1 MGHRTQELGTKKMS
15 EDSTKPQI
23 PKRPYGKRTAKKTVE
38 EIEHDC
44 SMLTVIEKACVLIA
58 IEKDPESA
66 ALKLDMTMEE
76 VRIIMDSAPVK
87 LYLAKLQEKELTEL
101 ARLKVRKYREL
112 GINRAKIEQRLMELA
127 MLDPSETKGNVDGQV
142 KALTALADKFGYS
155 KTEDPLAGKSPDE
168 LKAIVRKGHTLL
180 LEGNANVN

>member
-1 MGHRTQELGTKKMS
+1 MPDE
-15 EDSTKPQI
+15 TKPQL
-23 PKRPYGKRTAKKTVE
+23 PKRPYKKNTPKKTVDQ
-38 EIEHDC
+38 IEHDC

-66 ALKLDMTMEE
+66 AIKLDMTIEE
-76 VRIIMDSAPVK
+76 VRTIMDSAPVR

-127 MLDPSETKGNVDGQV
+127 MMDPSETKGNVDGQV
-142 KALTALADKFGYS
+142 KALAVLADKFGYA
-155 KTEDPLAGKSPDE
+155 KQEDPLAGKSPDE
-168 LKAIVRKGHTLL
+168 LKLIVRKGHALL
-180 LEGNANVN
+180 LEGNAGVQ

>member
-1 MGHRTQELGTKKMS
+1 MPDETL
-15 EDSTKPQI
+15 KPQM
-23 PKRPYGKRTAKKTVE
+23 PKLPYTKRTAKKTVE

-58 IEKDPESA
+58 IERDPESA
-66 ALKLDMTMEE
+66 ALKLDMTLEE
-76 VRIIMDSAPVK
+76 VKTIMDSAPVR

-112 GINRAKIEQRLMELA
+112 GINRARIEQRLMELG
-127 MLDPSETKGNVDGQV
+127 MLDPSETKGNIEGQV
-142 KALTALADKFGYS
+142 KALNTLADKFGHA
-155 KTEDPLAGKSPDE
+155 KTDDPLAGKSPDE

-180 LEGNANVN
+180 EGNTGVN